1 MMSGSARVPQRK
13 PIMQRRSKRLPK
25 AKALPSEQKVNL
37 TYSPWADDPDPPDYM
52 TDDEIARGIDK
63 LVDGE

>member
-1 MMSGSARVPQRK
+1 
-13 PIMQRRSKRLPK
+13 MQRRSKRLPK